1 MEHKAIGQPL
11 SEAETT
17 ILGIIDGVN
26 AKFKYTALNPD
37 PSPHELF
44 NVPYNKLLCTGI
56 IGSQPSFDNA
66 VLLIG
71 QNLLH
76 EAYEVHRAYPDVV
89 KAALS
94 FEIEHEAAHV
104 NGLYSAMHLIRRRHA
119 DPESLECMTEC
130 EYKANLQAMTS
141 RLKEPGMTFEK
152 LEDEV
157 AAGLWLIAGM
167 RHETSRIDAAQI
179 FSSYIEENFPKL
191 GDEFKEQITEKIF
204 EIDKEYRRRCKEMT
218 DRNIGHNL

>member
-1 MEHKAIGQPL
+1 MPTPLGSRNNDTRHK
-11 SEAETT
+11 
-17 ILGIIDGVN
+17 IDSVN

-71 QNLLH
+71 QNLLQ
-76 EAYEVHRAYPDVV
+76 EAYEVYRVYPEVV

-94 FEIEHEAAHV
+94 FGIEHEAAHV
-104 NGLYSAMHLIRRRHA
+104 EGFYSASQLIRRRHA
-119 DPESLECMTEC
+119 DPESPECMTEC
-130 EYKANLQAMTS
+130 EYTANLQAMTS

-152 LEDEV
+152 MEDEV

-167 RHETSRIDAAQI
+167 CYETSSSDAAQI
-179 FSSYIEENFPKL
+179 LSSYIEENFPKL

-204 EIDKEYRRRCKEMT
+204 EIDGEYRTRCKDMT
-218 DRNIGHNL
+218 DRPIGHNL